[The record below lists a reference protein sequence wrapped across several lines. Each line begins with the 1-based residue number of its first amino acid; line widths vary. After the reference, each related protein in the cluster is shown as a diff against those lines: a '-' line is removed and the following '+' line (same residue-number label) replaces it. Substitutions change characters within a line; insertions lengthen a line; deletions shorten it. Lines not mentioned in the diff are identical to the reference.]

1 MSAQMKYGYFTPIG
15 QPGGIYDLA
24 PYEVNSF
31 FNEAEDGE
39 VKFGMGV
46 VSGTKA
52 GIEAKVGDGVFEGIV
67 TNRRTNENGLR
78 GGVTLFH
85 GCTLG
90 VMRWGRIYG
99 LLASNGSDYV
109 EVAANDKVYMVTSGD
124 DAGCFTNVATG
135 NKEIAAKF
143 CGVGADGI
151 ALIELFNQAQP
162 TA

>member
-1 MSAQMKYGYFTPIG
+1 MSAQMTYGYFTPIG

-24 PYEVNSF
+24 PFELNAF
-31 FNEAEDGE
+31 FNEADDGA

-46 VSGTKA
+46 VSGTSA
-52 GIEAKVGDGVFEGIV
+52 GNSATVGDGEFEGIV
-67 TNRRTNENGLR
+67 SNRRTNEHGLR
-78 GGVTLFH
+78 GGVTLYK

-90 VMRWGRIYG
+90 VMRYGLIYG
-99 LLASNGSDYV
+99 LLASSGTDYV
-109 EVAANDKVYMVTSGD
+109 EVAYGDKVYMVTSGN

-143 CGVGADGI
+143 RGKGSDGI
-151 ALIELFNQAQP
+151 ALIELFNQEQP